1 MRRFGYV
8 CLRLVTPGYA
18 GRLGLTSS
26 AGQTVEARKDAE
38 RRGKEWILEWH
49 GRRDGSDKGCRERF
63 GMGDPLIG
71 SPGCTSV
78 PNPISIGDYGGF
90 RCTKPV
96 PKPYQAV
103 PPRWLIECG
112 PVRFLPPEWDF
123 CGDIGDIGDKA
134 LFAGVFAFFLR

>member
-1 MRRFGYV
+1 MAKRS
-8 CLRLVTPGYA
+8 RLE
-18 GRLGLTSS
+18 LTRDSS
-26 AGQTVEARKDAE
+26 RWLQIAPHKKLHFPDGVEQELAEITESAEEKSFAAE

-90 RCTKPV
+90 RV
-96 PKPYQAV
+96 YQTRTEAV
-103 PPRWLIECG
+103 PSRTTLM
-112 PVRFLPPEWDF
+112 VD
-123 CGDIGDIGDKA
+123 
-134 LFAGVFAFFLR
+134 